1 MDVHLRRGS
10 LQSGSD
16 AESDGAACLNQ
27 RRQPIHGHVEVVNLL
42 AEGSSGRA
50 KAVLKLRK
58 YRSKNFGYAFQQ
70 PAKAPFN
77 PIRGDSEGLQD
88 VPRDYIVGESPP
100 IFVEKFLHYAR
111 PENRFA
117 TRCYV
122 LAFCFWGYKPSA

>member
-70 PAKAPFN
+70 PASAMTNQMASDEDLKAE
-77 PIRGDSEGLQD
+77 IAMS
-88 VPRDYIVGESPP
+88 
-100 IFVEKFLHYAR
+100 
-111 PENRFA
+111 
-117 TRCYV
+117 
-122 LAFCFWGYKPSA
+122 